1 MPGTG
6 KTATVREVI
15 RDLKKDYSF
24 DVRELLYD
32 LCIVFRNQWNEG
44 DFSK

>member
-24 DVRELLYD
+24 DVRKLLYG